1 MKLAGADL
9 NSLRIFFAVVKANGI
24 ANAQGPLN
32 KDASTISRAL
42 SQLESRLG
50 VRLCE
55 RGRQGF
61 RLTPEGETVHQQ
73 ALRLF
78 TSLRGF
84 EQTVEGLRGVS
95 SGQLRLG
102 IIDNIITDPNCPLVP
117 ALRAFQSPPREEVR
131 LGLEV
136 LAPEEMERQLLE
148 KRLDLAISVFESR
161 HDQLHY
167 QPLYQ
172 ETDNL
177 YAAADHP
184 IVGVPANRRR
194 DVLAKSRLVS
204 RRFLHDQEM
213 ALLNLGER
221 ERITFTANLEAI
233 AVLILSGGHLGFLP
247 DHYAAPWVA
256 RGELVALDTERLRHA
271 SDLQVAMH
279 PDSAGRPVIQAFVEA
294 LLAAVRT

>member
-9 NSLRIFFAVVKANGI
+9 NSLQIFFAVVEANGI

-117 ALRAFQSPPREEVR
+117 ALRAFQSPPRKDVR

-184 IVGVPANRRR
+184 IVGVPANQRRAA
-194 DVLAKSRLVS
+194 LAKSRLVS

-213 ALLNLGER
+213 VLLNLGER

-256 RGELVALDTERLRHA
+256 RGELIALDTERLRHA

-279 PDSAGRPVIQAFVEA
+279 PDSTTRPVIQAFVEQ
-294 LLAAVRT
+294 LLAAART

>member
-1 MKLAGADL
+1 MTLAGADL
-9 NSLRIFFAVVKANGI
+9 NSLRIFFAVVEANGV

-42 SQLESRLG
+42 SQLEHRLG

-61 RLTPEGETVHQQ
+61 RLTPEGETVHRQ

-102 IIDNIITDPNCPLVP
+102 IIDNIVTDPNCPLVP
-117 ALRAFQSPPREEVR
+117 ALRAFQSGPREDVR
-131 LGLEV
+131 LGLDV

-172 ETDNL
+172 ESDTL
-177 YAAADHP
+177 YAAPHHP
-184 IVGVPANRRR
+184 IHNVPAE
-194 DVLAKSRLVS
+194 DHGDTLAQSRFVS

-213 ALLNLGER
+213 ALLNLKER

-233 AVLILSGGHLGFLP
+233 AALILAGGHLGFLP
-247 DHYAAPWVA
+247 EHYAATWVA
-256 RGELVALDTERLRHA
+256 QGELVAVDAQRLRRA
-271 SDLQVAMH
+271 SDLHVAMH
-279 PDSAGRPVIQAFVEA
+279 PDSASRPIIRAFVAHLLEA
-294 LLAAVRT
+294 TRT